1 MSNVIKFPT
10 KEVLEK
16 SDLFDDLTDEQKS
29 SSLRDLSNILVNDL
43 ICSLNDN
50 GYWLEEERDT
60 ESVSLVLDAIHS
72 LLLRVE
78 GIDHPFQGISK
89 MMYDPENA
97 GAEMT
102 VILSEIED

>member
-1 MSNVIKFPT
+1 MSNVIEFPK
-10 KEVLEK
+10 KEVLESSK
-16 SDLFDDLTDEQKS
+16 LFDDLTDEQKAD
-29 SSLRDLSNILVNDL
+29 SLRELSNMLLQDMIQN
-43 ICSLNDN
+43 LNDN

-60 ESVSLVLDAIHS
+60 ESVSMILDAVHS

-78 GIDHPFQGISK
+78 GIDHPFQGISE

-97 GAEMT
+97 GTEMT